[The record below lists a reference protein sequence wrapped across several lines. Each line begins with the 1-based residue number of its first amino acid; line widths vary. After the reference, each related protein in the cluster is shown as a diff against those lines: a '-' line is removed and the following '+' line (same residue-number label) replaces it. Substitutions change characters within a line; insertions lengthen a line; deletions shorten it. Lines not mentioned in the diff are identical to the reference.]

1 MPLLAGDH
9 RYHYL
14 SVHQEKSNHVQ
25 INRKS
30 ICAGRPS
37 YELHPQTTYG
47 SHHDWTMVGLQ
58 AASEIETFSLMMI
71 EQWQQDSSRAS
82 SASVARWQEH
92 VV

>member
-1 MPLLAGDH
+1 
-9 RYHYL
+9 
-14 SVHQEKSNHVQ
+14 
-25 INRKS
+25 
-30 ICAGRPS
+30 
-37 YELHPQTTYG
+37 
-47 SHHDWTMVGLQ
+47 MVGLQ